1 MRRELIGSVSSLSS
15 PVRSM
20 AARQSVTREER
31 HNAQLAAAVAASDD
45 AIISLGTDFAV
56 ETWNAGA
63 QRMFGYGEAEA
74 RGQRLSE
81 LIIPDVDKDESAA
94 ILAVVLNGET
104 VLKELLRRHKDGHP
118 VPVEINTSPIR
129 NRSGRV
135 IGISVIYRNISAR
148 RRAEEVRHALAES
161 DARFRATF
169 ENVAVGISH
178 VAPDGR
184 FLRFNKALSRL
195 LGWPADELIT
205 KSVQEITH
213 PDDLAFELAEWER
226 LRAGKIDSYSV
237 EKRDLRKDGTIVWI
251 RLTRSC
257 VRKSD
262 GSVDYFVAVVED
274 ISARK
279 HAEGELADCE
289 TRFRLTFENAPV
301 GIVNVAT
308 DGRRLRVNE
317 AMFRILGYTADELV
331 PKSFH
336 DVTHPDDLAAS
347 VARVEQMCDG
357 KVDRYD
363 ADKRYLRKDGAIVWG
378 RLTASCVRKRDGSI
392 DYFVTVVED
401 ITARSHAEEELRKSE
416 ERFRSSVLLSPLP
429 TLLYDDR
436 EQILALSQSW
446 LEGSSYSGEE
456 LRSIEDWTARA
467 FGEQLRRSAGAY
479 PPDHFGRASDA
490 AE

>member
-56 ETWNAGA
+56 QTWNAGA

-118 VPVEINTSPIR
+118 VPVKINTSPIR

-262 GSVDYFVAVVED
+262 GAVDYFVAVVED

-279 HAEGELADCE
+279 
-289 TRFRLTFENAPV
+289 R
-301 GIVNVAT
+301 
-308 DGRRLRVNE
+308 
-317 AMFRILGYTADELV
+317 
-331 PKSFH
+331 
-336 DVTHPDDLAAS
+336 
-347 VARVEQMCDG
+347 
-357 KVDRYD
+357 
-363 ADKRYLRKDGAIVWG
+363 
-378 RLTASCVRKRDGSI
+378 
-392 DYFVTVVED
+392 
-401 ITARSHAEEELRKSE
+401 AEEQ
-416 ERFRSSVLLSPLP
+416 VHLLMREANHRAKNMLGLVQAIAHQTAARDPEHFMGHFTDRTQPLSATQTLPIRNQHPGLDP
-429 TLLYDDR
+429 T
-436 EQILALSQSW
+436 
-446 LEGSSYSGEE
+446 
-456 LRSIEDWTARA
+456 
-467 FGEQLRRSAGAY
+467 
-479 PPDHFGRASDA
+479 
-490 AE
+490 